1 MGTITTKNIHNR
13 FRHAINTLCECDQ
26 DFEDFK
32 NTFTEEEWYKFVSH
46 MSGWVISSL
55 LNSEEK
61 RTDEV
66 ASHEL

>member
-13 FRHAINTLCECDQ
+13 FRHAINTLCECDA

-46 MSGWVISSL
+46 MSGWVVSSL
-55 LNSEEK
+55 LNSEEEENSK
-61 RTDEV
+61 DGI
-66 ASHEL
+66 